1 MARMAAGGAR
11 FRIDRLDAHQPHQ
24 ALDALAIGPDTLA
37 PQLAPDRIRIIEW
50 DLLGPRHR
58 RALASQLTTISQ
70 EHKLH
75 TICVIASAPTTREAR
90 AALAQGLLMQAK
102 RAGVS
107 SLHVLFPDEP
117 ARVHIHDRHGFRMI
131 NHDMTP

>member
-1 MARMAAGGAR
+1 MKVQFLGLEQLATQAKLLHRPTLVMTPSVKAARWAVTSR
-11 FRIDRLDAHQPHQ
+11 
-24 ALDALAIGPDTLA
+24 ALDRGFKVQSAPLPL

-90 AALAQGLLMQAK
+90 AALAQLPVTEAYRLK
-102 RAGVS
+102 RS
-107 SLHVLFPDEP
+107 
-117 ARVHIHDRHGFRMI
+117 
-131 NHDMTP
+131 